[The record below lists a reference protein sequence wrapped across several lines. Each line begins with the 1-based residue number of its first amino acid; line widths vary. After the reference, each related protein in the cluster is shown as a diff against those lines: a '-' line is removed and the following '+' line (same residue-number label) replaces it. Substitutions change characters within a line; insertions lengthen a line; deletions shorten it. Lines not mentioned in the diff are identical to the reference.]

1 MSDFIQITIVIR
13 KTDQLFSISVAPSC
27 PLSSLFSVPACV
39 NILEMLNVRDL
50 AGFKLREVRIW
61 SEKVLNVAPRPGSI
75 LSEAFWVAI
84 FYFCDFVGTANIS
97 ALPNR
102 RTPRTMRFRYRR
114 KRRARPR
121 GGDD

>member
-1 MSDFIQITIVIR
+1 MSDFIQITIGIR

-84 FYFCDFVGTANIS
+84 FYFCGPPTLVPFQIGG
-97 ALPNR
+97 R
-102 RTPRTMRFRYRR
+102 RGRFCVSRR
-114 KRRARPR
+114 
-121 GGDD
+121 